1 MTNTGISQDGR
12 SYRLTSIDM
21 LRGLVIVIMAIDHVR
36 DSFLEGTVQDPMNQP
51 DVAVSIYLTRWITH
65 FCAPVF
71 IFLAGTSAGLMT
83 ARKPPVELG
92 AFLCKRGLWLIFVC
106 VFVISTATTFSPLG
120 MEQLGGAIVIILQVI
135 WAIGASMVLL
145 AVTQFLGARACLY
158 LGALILLGH
167 NLLDPLWPAA
177 DFQGGD
183 SSLLAVLFFQGSF
196 IVKPFFIMAVYPI
209 LAWFGVMLLGFGSA
223 FIFEQ
228 ESAKRDQ
235 ILIRTGGA
243 FIILFLLLR
252 SSGLYGEANPWQV
265 HELQPVA
272 TVLDFMNV
280 TKYPPSLLFIL
291 ATLGPMA
298 ILAGYADRLSGWLK
312 DTLVMFG
319 RVPFLFYVA
328 HLYLIHLLAIGLG
341 LVQGFEANQ
350 FMTAFL
356 FFPEDYGVGLVGVY
370 VVWILVLAILYPLCN
385 WFAKVKSR
393 RRDWWLSY
401 L

>member
-1 MTNTGISQDGR
+1 MTNTGISQDAR

-36 DSFLEGTVQDPMNQP
+36 DHFLAGTVQDPMDQP
-51 DVAVSIYLTRWITH
+51 DVAVSLYLTRWITH

-71 IFLAGTSAGLMT
+71 VFLAGTSAGLMT
-83 ARKPPVELG
+83 ARKSPGQLG
-92 AFLCKRGLWLIFVC
+92 AFLCKRGLWLIFVS

-120 MEQLGGAIVIILQVI
+120 VEELGGALVVILQVI

-145 AVTQFLGARACLY
+145 AAAQFLGARACLY

-167 NLLDPLWPAA
+167 NVLDPLWPTP
-177 DFQGGD
+177 DLQSGD
-183 SSLLAVLFFQGSF
+183 SSLWAVLFYQGSF
-196 IVKPFFIMAVYPI
+196 IVKPVFILEVYPL

-223 FIFEQ
+223 FIFEK
-228 ESAKRDQ
+228 ESKKRDR
-235 ILIRTGGA
+235 ILIKIGGT
-243 FIILFLLLR
+243 FIIAFLLLR
-252 SSGLYGEANPWQV
+252 ASGIYGDPNPWQV
-265 HELQPVA
+265 HDQGAIA
-272 TVLDFMNV
+272 TILDFMNV
-280 TKYPPSLLFIL
+280 TKYPPSLLFLL

-298 ILAGYADRLSGWLK
+298 VLAGYADRLSGWLK

-328 HLYLIHLLAIGLG
+328 HLYLIHLLAICLG
-341 LVQGFEANQ
+341 VVQGFQANQ
-350 FMTAFL
+350 FITAFL
-356 FFPEDYGVGLVGVY
+356 FFPEGYGVGLLGVY
-370 VVWILVLAILYPLCN
+370 AVWVLVLAILYPLCK
-385 WFAKVKSR
+385 WFAKIKTQ